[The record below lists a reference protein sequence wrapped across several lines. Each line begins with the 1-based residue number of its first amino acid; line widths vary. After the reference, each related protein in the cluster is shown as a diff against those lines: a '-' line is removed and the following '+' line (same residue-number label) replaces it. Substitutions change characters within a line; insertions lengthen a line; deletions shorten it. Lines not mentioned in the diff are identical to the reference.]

1 MAGPDKGGGATSR
14 MLGHARVAIAA
25 LERQEGRGQA
35 PTRKLA
41 FLDADASARALSLKA
56 FKGNALKDFRD
67 KKLSLRRCQVP
78 SYEVRVN
85 EQTKHSLR
93 IARRFGLNH
102 DLRQHRSSTAFHRFV
117 LLHPKGGPAPQRSS
131 NGAEH

>member
-1 MAGPDKGGGATSR
+1 MRRRPGQGRRGNLADV
-14 MLGHARVAIAA
+14 GHARVAIAA

-41 FLDADASARALSLKA
+41 FLDADASARTLSLNA
-56 FKGNALKDFRD
+56 SKGNALKDFSD

-85 EQTKHSLR
+85 EQKKHSLR
-93 IARRFGLNH
+93 IARRFSLNH
-102 DLRQHRSSTAFHRFV
+102 DLR
-117 LLHPKGGPAPQRSS
+117 
-131 NGAEH
+131 